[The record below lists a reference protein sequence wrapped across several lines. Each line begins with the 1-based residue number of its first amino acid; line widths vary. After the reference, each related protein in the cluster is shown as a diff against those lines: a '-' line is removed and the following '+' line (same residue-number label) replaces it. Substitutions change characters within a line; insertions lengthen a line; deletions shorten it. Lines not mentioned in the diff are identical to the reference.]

1 VKVWLGGEG
10 PSEIGNRATPEGLTD
25 GERVGTIEAL
35 LRRVEPSGWRV
46 AGATPWVRLTKY
58 QVGAAIGR
66 TGHGDE
72 RNVLRLVNHAFEQ
85 GCEAVAFTRDID
97 ADPPRVEAIRTAI
110 AKARLLFPHTEAIGG
125 HARPAIEG
133 GSWRSSASATPR
145 RCRARRS
152 ISCWRSAATS

>member
-1 VKVWLGGEG
+1 MKVWLGGEG